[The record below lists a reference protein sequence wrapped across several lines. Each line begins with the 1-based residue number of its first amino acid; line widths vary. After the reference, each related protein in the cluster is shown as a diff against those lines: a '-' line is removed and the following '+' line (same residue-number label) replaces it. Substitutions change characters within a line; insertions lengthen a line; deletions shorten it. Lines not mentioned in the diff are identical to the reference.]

1 MAFLLYRPL
10 WFCFITCFP
19 MYGRFVLAALML
31 LVGAASFLP
40 AAAQDTTRTLVVG
53 VKEAPPFAIQ
63 QPDGTWGGISI
74 ILWEQ
79 VAEELDLP
87 YEWQERDLQG
97 LLEGVEDGSLDAA
110 VAALTVTAEREEGMD
125 FSHPFYA
132 SGLGIAVR
140 VEEGERWLSVIR
152 GFLSMAFL
160 KVVGVLVLL
169 LLLVGLVIWM
179 VERRHNPEHFGGS
192 PAQGIGSGFW
202 WSAVTMTTVG
212 YGDKA
217 PVTAVGRIV
226 GLIWMFTA
234 IIIISSFTAAIASSL
249 TLSQFSHAV
258 EEPGDLRNVQ
268 VGTVPNST
276 SAEHLHAQHISAR
289 LYDSPAAALAALAA
303 GEIEAFV
310 YDAPILRYL
319 VNSGD
324 GASVEVLPG
333 TFQEQYYAIAFPS
346 GSALLEPVNRSLL
359 EQTDAPAWQDVLYR
373 YLGK

>member
-1 MAFLLYRPL
+1 MYRQL
-10 WFCFITCFP
+10 A
-19 MYGRFVLAALML
+19 VLAL
-31 LVGAASFLP
+31 LIGAISFSP

-53 VKEAPPFAIQ
+53 TKEAPPFAIR

-74 ILWEQ
+74 TLWEQ
-79 VAEELDLP
+79 IAEELDLS

-97 LLEGVEDGSLDAA
+97 LLEGAEDGSLDVA
-110 VAALTVTAEREEGMD
+110 VAALTVTAEREEDLD

-140 VEEGERWLSVIR
+140 VEEGGRWLSVIR
-152 GFLSMAFL
+152 GFLSVAFL

-169 LLLVGLVIWM
+169 LLLVGLVIWV

-217 PVTAVGRIV
+217 PVTAAGRII

-249 TLSQFSHAV
+249 TFSQFRHAV
-258 EEPGDLRNVQ
+258 EGPGDLRDVRI
-268 VGTVPNST
+268 GTVPNSV
-276 SAEHLHAQHISAR
+276 SDEYLQAQHIPAQA
-289 LYDSPAAALAALAA
+289 YDSPVAALAALDA
-303 GEIEAFV
+303 GEIKAFV

-319 VNSGD
+319 INSRG
-324 GASVEVLPG
+324 GTSVEVLPG

-359 EQTDAPAWQDVLYR
+359 EQVDAPAWQDVLYR
-373 YLGK
+373 YLGE

>member
-1 MAFLLYRPL
+1 MYR
-10 WFCFITCFP
+10 
-19 MYGRFVLAALML
+19 RFVLAVLALL
-31 LVGAASFLP
+31 IGAASCSP

-53 VKEAPPFAIQ
+53 TKEAPPFVVR
-63 QPDGTWGGISI
+63 QPDGTWSGISI
-74 ILWEQ
+74 TLWKQ
-79 VAEELDLP
+79 IAEELNLS

-140 VEEGERWLSVIR
+140 AEEGGRWLSVIR

-169 LLLVGLVIWM
+169 LLLVGLVIWV
-179 VERRHNPEHFGGS
+179 VERRRNPEHFGGS
-192 PAQGIGSGFW
+192 PAQGIGAGFW

-217 PVTAVGRIV
+217 PVTAIGRIV

-249 TLSQFSHAV
+249 TLSQFNHAV
-258 EEPGDLRNVQ
+258 EEPGDLRDVQ
-268 VGTVPNST
+268 VGTVPSST
-276 SAEHLHAQHISAR
+276 SAEYLQAQHIPAR
-289 LYDSPAAALAALAA
+289 SYDDPAAALAALET

-319 VNSGD
+319 ANSGD
-324 GASVEVLPG
+324 DTSVEVLPG
-333 TFQEQYYAIAFPS
+333 SFQEQYYAIAFPS
-346 GSALLEPVNRSLL
+346 SSMLLEPVNRSLL
-359 EQTDAPAWQDVLYR
+359 EQIDAPAWQDVLYR
-373 YLGK
+373 YLGNK